1 MGADERMESSR
12 LIEKHAAEIG
22 AQARE
27 VARTGRV
34 ARTFAKMAGLAG
46 FDPEEVQAGLA
57 GDFEARGTMDAVVVV
72 RVLEAEDV
80 AELLPRGLELAPQ
93 PVVARGLHPVV
104 VIAGHNLYEAW
115 FGDMS
120 YDEVLV
126 AVPFVRR
133 TDTHIPNRG
142 PFLYMPRLYLNEQRP
157 KLLGNLLYG
166 FEKLEAQIENS
177 RQGDSGR
184 VTVRQADDD
193 LILKVEYEA
202 DGEAFASARDLRLE
216 AIRDLLEMPTIS
228 QSSRIVDPKAFYR
241 DAIESAFV
249 CSNIRYM
256 FDDPEATV
264 QPVRAK
270 LEVTKRLKPRALPTD
285 TYEPPSLAESSFGA
299 FRMKLP
305 SRVSMP
311 GNAADTDYPRGA
323 PLRRKKVV
331 VLGGGPSACAAAFY
345 LARQRD
351 RYDVS
356 MYTLGWRLG
365 GKCAAGRSSTAAER
379 IEEHGLH
386 AFLGFYNNAIRTI
399 GEVWTEA
406 GLPIATDEGPVAG
419 AFEGKLDVGLMDQ
432 HRGTWRFFE
441 TGQVRND
448 GVPGSIPL
456 TEGERLPGF
465 GDIMLGVLDRVRSEI
480 RRQLDLPTFGDKLG
494 QHLVEAEDET
504 MWDRLVQTL
513 DQIVGNVRESSLVQ
527 ALERSIDYVQEIAV
541 EEVVDGIA
549 KGRALFDGIA
559 WLLRLVRSTL
569 VRSYD
574 DEEVDADA
582 TTWFQWGSLDVTLT
596 IAIGIIESRTPQLDA
611 LDRHDFREWLVAHG
625 MDERNSHTS
634 TVEMV
639 YETLFA
645 TADAVPGQPVRD
657 DKLACGVAVRWF
669 LLVAFGYEGYPAY
682 DFRYSCPQTMLTPY
696 YLALTKLGVDI
707 HFFHRVDELQ
717 IEGEGDERRLAG
729 IRMRRQATVKAGSS
743 AYDPF
748 LPPGKRVDPDG
759 LRAWPHA
766 PRYEQLQEGE
776 QLREAGIDL
785 EDAWSGWGGVADV
798 LLQQGQDF
806 DICVL
811 GIPHGALAPLSRQLT
826 DDRSESFSPAWAEM
840 IAGITVCR
848 TFSFQLWFDR
858 TAEELYSGPPRDLL
872 TGFAVPW
879 PSMGDFTHL
888 VQWEGWPADMTPK
901 YLAYFTG
908 AKEAGA
914 YLDDHP
920 FTDKGW
926 PQQVAAET
934 TEEMIAWL
942 RDNHGHMFD
951 RVEGWDDF
959 CAALTAPAELKGEDR
974 LRWQYFTSRIQPSD
988 LYVLSRPL
996 EMRHRL
1002 GQDESGVRD
1011 LFLCGDWTR
1020 TDLNCG
1026 CVEAATQSGM
1036 LAARV
1041 ISGQPR
1047 YVWHPGF

>member
-1 MGADERMESSR
+1 MGAGEGMERSR
-12 LIEKHAAEIG
+12 LIEKHATEIG

-34 ARTFAKMAGLAG
+34 ARAFAKMAGLAG
-46 FDPEEVQAGLA
+46 FDPEEVEAGLA
-57 GDFEARGTMDAVVVV
+57 EDFEAKGTMDAVVVV

-104 VIAGHNLYEAW
+104 IIAAHNEYEAW
-115 FGDMS
+115 FGDMA

-166 FEKLEAQIENS
+166 FEKLEADIDNE
-177 RQGDSGR
+177 RDGDAGCI
-184 VTVRQADDD
+184 TVRQSDDD
-193 LILKVEYEA
+193 LILELEYEA
-202 DGEAFASARDLRLE
+202 DGEPFTSARDLRLE
-216 AIRDLLEMPTIS
+216 AVRELLEMPTIS

-249 CSNIRYM
+249 CSNIRYL
-256 FDDPEATV
+256 FDDPDATV

-270 LEVTKRLKPRALPTD
+270 LKVTKRLKPRALPTD
-285 TYEPPSLAESSFGA
+285 TFEPPSLAESSFGA

-311 GNAADTDYPRGA
+311 GNAADTEYPRGA

-331 VLGGGPSACAAAFY
+331 VLGGGPAACAAAFY
-345 LARQRD
+345 LARQKD

-365 GKCAAGRSSTAAER
+365 GKCAAGRSPTAAER

-399 GEVWTEA
+399 REVWTEA
-406 GLPIATDEGPVAG
+406 GLPIATEQGPIAG
-419 AFEGKLDVGLMDQ
+419 AFDGKLDVGLMDQ
-432 HRGTWRFFE
+432 RGGQWRYFQ
-441 TGQVRND
+441 TGQLRND
-448 GVPGSIPL
+448 GVPGFIPE

-465 GDIMLGVLDRVRSEI
+465 GDIMLGVLERVRGEI
-480 RRQLDLPTFGDKLG
+480 RKMLDLPTFGDQLG
-494 QHLVEAEDET
+494 KHLEEAEDET
-504 MWDRLVQTL
+504 LWDRLVQTL

-527 ALERSIDYVQEIAV
+527 ALERIVDYLQEVAI
-541 EEVVDGIA
+541 EEVADGIA

-569 VRSYD
+569 VRNYD
-574 DEEVDADA
+574 DEAVDADA
-582 TTWFQWGSLDVTLT
+582 DEWFRWSSLDVTLT
-596 IAIGIIESRTPQLDA
+596 IAFGIIESRTPNLDA
-611 LDRHDFREWLVAHG
+611 LDRHDFREWLLAHG
-625 MDERNSHTS
+625 MDERNAQTS
-634 TVEMV
+634 TVRMV

-645 TADAVPGQPVRD
+645 TADDLPVRA
-657 DKLACGVAVRWF
+657 DKVACGVAVRWF
-669 LLVAFGYEGYPAY
+669 LLVGFGYEGYPAY
-682 DFRYSCPQTMLTPY
+682 DFKYSCPQTMLTPY

-707 HFFHRVDELQ
+707 HFFHRVEELQ
-717 IEGEGDERRLAG
+717 IEGEGDDRRLAG

-743 AYDPF
+743 RYEPF
-748 LPPGKRVDPDG
+748 SSPRSRVDPEG
-759 LRAWPHA
+759 LPGWPHA
-766 PRYEQLQEGE
+766 PHYEQLEEGE

-785 EDAWSGWGGVADV
+785 EDAWSGWDGVADV
-798 LLQQGQDF
+798 SLQHGQDF

-826 DDRSESFSPAWAEM
+826 DERSESFSPQWAEM

-858 TAEELYSGPPRDLL
+858 AADELYSGPPRDLL
-872 TGFAVPW
+872 TGFIEPW
-879 PSMGDFTHL
+879 PSMGEFTHL
-888 VQWEGWPADMTPK
+888 VPWEGWPSDMTPK
-901 YLAYFTG
+901 FLAYHTG

-914 YLDDHP
+914 YLDGHP
-920 FTDKGW
+920 FTEKGW
-926 PQQVAAET
+926 PQKVAADA

-942 RDNHGHMFD
+942 EQNHARMYD
-951 RVEGWDDF
+951 KVEGWDDF
-959 CAALTAPAELKGEDR
+959 CAALTAPAELEGEDR
-974 LRWQYFTSRIQPSD
+974 LRWQFFTSRIQPSD
-988 LYVLSRPL
+988 LYVLSRPG